1 MKRVDFIK
9 MGFKNLWRRKLR
21 TILTIMGVV
30 IGTFSIVI
38 MVSLGI
44 GMTEGYKEEMAQW
57 GNLTKITVSRYNYV
71 YDEESGMGASKQQE
85 LDEALITKIKAM
97 EHVRAVTPIISVSAT
112 LKAGKY
118 QSYIGITGIDSDTLQ
133 YFDAPEIV
141 SGEGL
146 SKDNPTAILFGAESY
161 SFYNPNGN
169 SGVIIMGGGGRNNS
183 PVDIMNDDVKI
194 TFDNTWDDSKKP
206 KYTKLNVAGIMAETS
221 NEFSWNAYAD
231 IDQVITWYKDIQKKN
246 GKKVQD
252 INYESVWVSVDNV
265 DNVSAVQS
273 QIEDLGYRAYSMA
286 DDLDSVKEVSNMLQ
300 LILGGIGAVS
310 LLVSAIGI
318 ANTMIM
324 SIYERTK
331 EIGVMKVL
339 GCLVTDIRKIF
350 LFEATIIGFCGGMVG
365 IALSYIA
372 SHVLNKYAPEIG
384 AMIGMEATSTISLIP
399 PWLAIAAV
407 LFAMFV
413 GIVSGLYPARKA
425 TKIKP
430 LEAIRSE

>member
-1 MKRVDFIK
+1 MKRIDFVK

-38 MVSLGI
+38 MVSLGV

-57 GNLTKITVSRYNYV
+57 GSLTKITIQKHS
-71 YDEESGMGASKQQE
+71 DIGAEETGMGAAKE
-85 LDEALITKIKAM
+85 PKLDDNLITNLKNI
-97 EHVRAVTPIISVSAT
+97 EHVRGVTPILSVSAT
-112 LKAGKY
+112 LKSGKY
-118 QSYIGITGIDSDTLQ
+118 QSYLNITGVDPECIEF
-133 YFDAPEIV
+133 FDFPELA
-141 SGEGL
+141 SGEYL
-146 SKDNPTAILFGAESY
+146 SNSNPTAILFGSESY
-161 SFYNPNGN
+161 NFYNPKQNYY
-169 SGVIIMGGGGRNNS
+169 GGMNNEAK
-183 PVDIMNDDVKI
+183 VDLMNDNIKI
-194 TFDNTWDDSKKP
+194 TFDDTWNKEKTP
-206 KYTKLNVAGIMAETS
+206 KYTKLNVAGVFQESTG
-221 NEFSWNAYAD
+221 EFGYNAYAS
-231 IDQVITWYKDIQKKN
+231 IDQVSKWYKEIQKKN
-246 GKKVQD
+246 NNKVTEVEYQ
-252 INYESVWVSVDNV
+252 EVWVSVDDV
-265 DNVSAVQS
+265 DNVESVQQ
-273 QIEDLGYRAYSMA
+273 QIKDMGYTTYSMA
-286 DDLDSVKEVSNMLQ
+286 DNLDAVKEVSNMLQ

-365 IALSYIA
+365 IGFSYLV
-372 SHVLNKYAPEIG
+372 SYLLNKYAPQIG
-384 AMIGMEATSTISLIP
+384 SMIGMSASSTISVIP
-399 PWLAIAAV
+399 LWLSVGAV
-407 LFAMFV
+407 VFAMLV